1 MKKFEQVNELHE
13 KAMKMAQAAFVARM
27 QGELE
32 NVKQLS
38 SQAFEYE
45 RKTAMLL
52 LDRHYTD

>member
-1 MKKFEQVNELHE
+1 MLFCGSPRLIMTLFLE
-13 KAMKMAQAAFVARM
+13 MRP
-27 QGELE
+27 LE

-52 LDRHYTD
+52 LNRYP